1 MSGIPVLWPR
11 LDCQFYGR
19 RMRPTEGLEMT
30 DVDLANELE
39 AAFGRFFEVLP
50 EHVPMFG
57 KWDDREAAD

>member
-1 MSGIPVLWPR
+1 
-11 LDCQFYGR
+11 
-19 RMRPTEGLEMT
+19 MRPTEGLEMT